1 MARMSEWAKAVVEA
15 YHSRGYST
23 VQISRI
29 LAAQHAIKLS
39 RFGVLKYLKR
49 VENPKIRKKIGGKV
63 KDFHNKFFAAV
74 ASGIYSSRLS
84 NQYTKY

>member
-1 MARMSEWAKAVVEA
+1 MARMSEWAKAIVEA

-29 LAAQHAIKLS
+29 LAAQHAIRLS

-49 VENPKIRKKIGGKV
+49 VEKPKNKEENRGK
-63 KDFHNKFFAAV
+63 
-74 ASGIYSSRLS
+74 SERLPL
-84 NQYTKY
+84 